1 MNRIIGTAGHVDHGK
16 SELIKALTG
25 IAMMRLPEE
34 KKREMT
40 IDLGF
45 GFFKPKND
53 TADITI
59 GVIDV
64 PGHERFIRN
73 MVAGMWSLDLAM
85 LVVCANEGWMNMT
98 EEHSKV
104 ALSLGIR
111 NIICVMNKIDLV
123 DENKLKE
130 SEDNIKENLFRI
142 FKRDIEIIK
151 VSAIRGDNIDFLKE
165 RITDILIKDKFE
177 EDIKTH
183 IYVDRVFSIKGA
195 GLTITGSIKGGSVK
209 KDDSLIHY
217 PSKREVY
224 IRNIQSYHEDREI
237 VYATSRIAINLKNI
251 KKEEIRRGHLLC
263 DKDETI
269 FLTDEI
275 ILELVGDSDIE
286 YLRKIKNAEFAI
298 GTECLVAQI
307 IPLYKK
313 PVYNEA
319 DKKIKNDADDREID
333 GRFIRLKFDEPL
345 SVFWKERGILISHGR
360 SAIIGTGNVF
370 WGTKTTPFIRKNIMD
385 NAGEFLGDIKRSAYT
400 DLVMSVNGYSFA
412 SGNLPDYAVKISNY
426 FVKKDYL
433 NFILEKTKNLIDSKK
448 DGVSFED
455 IRNSFNIDNAFTK
468 AFIDYLIQIKII
480 MPFNNIYKKYNQNIE
495 LNNSQKILLEKLKKE
510 GLNGLEER
518 TIKSFP
524 NGIKDIKVLSAL
536 KLAIYL
542 EEGIYYHVDIY
553 NKVKNLILKGSKSKD
568 IITIAFVKEKT
579 GLSRKYVIPLLN
591 VLEREKLLKRQ
602 GNDRVVI

>member
-25 IAMMRLPEE
+25 IKMMRLPEE

-53 TADITI
+53 ITI

-73 MVAGMWSLDLAM
+73 MVAGMWSLNLVM

-195 GLTITGSIKGGSVK
+195 GLTITGSIKGGSLK

-237 VYATSRIAINLKNI
+237 VYATSRIAVNLKNI

-263 DKDETI
+263 AKDETV

-313 PVYNEA
+313 PVYSEA

-433 NFILEKTKNLIDSKK
+433 NSILEKSKKLIDSKK

-495 LNNSQKILLEKLKKE
+495 LNNSQKNLLEKLKKE

>member
-1 MNRIIGTAGHVDHGK
+1 MNKIIGTAGHVDHGK

-25 IAMMRLPEE
+25 IKMMRLPEE

-45 GFFKPKND
+45 GFFKPKE
-53 TADITI
+53 DITI

-73 MVAGMWSLDLAM
+73 MVAGMWSLDLVM

-111 NIICVMNKIDLV
+111 NIICVINKIDLV

-130 SEDNIKENLFRI
+130 SEENINKNLIRI
-142 FKRDIEIIK
+142 FKKDIEIIK
-151 VSAIRGDNIDFLKE
+151 VSSVRGDNIDFLKE

-195 GLTITGSIKGGSVK
+195 GLTITGSIKGGSLK

-263 DKDETI
+263 DKEETI

-286 YLRKIKNAEFAI
+286 YLRKIKNAEFAV

-313 PVYNEA
+313 PVYKEDNN
-319 DKKIKNDADDREID
+319 IKNNVEEREID
-333 GRFIRLKFDEPL
+333 KRFIRLKFDKPL
-345 SVFWKERGILISHGR
+345 SVFWKERGILISHGG

-370 WGTKTTPFIRKNIMD
+370 WGMKTNPNIRKNIMD
-385 NAGEFLGDIKRSAYT
+385 NAAYFLGNVKRMAYT

-412 SGNLPDYAVKISNY
+412 NGKMPDYAVKISNF

-433 NFILEKTKNLIDSKK
+433 NSILEKSKKLIDSKK
-448 DGVSFED
+448 DGISFED
-455 IRNSFNIDNAFTK
+455 IRNSFNIENAFTK
-468 AFIDYLIQIKII
+468 AFIDYLIQIKMI

-510 GLNGLEER
+510 DLNGLEER
-518 TIKSFP
+518 IIKSFT

-542 EEGIYYHVDIY
+542 EDGIYYHIESY
-553 NKVKNLILKGSKSKD
+553 NKAKNLILKDAKPKD

-579 GLSRKYVIPLLN
+579 KLSRKYVIPLLN
-591 VLEREKLLKRQ
+591 ALEREKLLKRN
-602 GNDRVVI
+602 GNDRIVI

>member
-1 MNRIIGTAGHVDHGK
+1 MNKIIGTAGHVDHGK

-25 IAMMRLPEE
+25 IKMMRLPEE

-45 GFFKPKND
+45 GFFKPKE
-53 TADITI
+53 DITI

-73 MVAGMWSLDLAM
+73 MVAGMWSLDLIM

-111 NIICVMNKIDLV
+111 NIICVINKIDLV

-130 SEDNIKENLFRI
+130 SEENINKNLIRI
-142 FKRDIEIIK
+142 FKKDIEIIK
-151 VSAIRGDNIDFLKE
+151 VSAVRGDNIDFLKE

-183 IYVDRVFSIKGA
+183 IYVDRVFSVKGA
-195 GLTITGSIKGGSVK
+195 GLTITGSVRGGSVK

-237 VYATSRIAINLKNI
+237 VYSASRIAVNLKNI

-263 DKDETI
+263 AKDETV

-333 GRFIRLKFDEPL
+333 GRFIRLKFDKPL
-345 SVFWKERGILISHGR
+345 SVFWKERGILISHGG

-370 WGTKTTPFIRKNIMD
+370 WGMKTNPNIRKNIMD
-385 NAGEFLGDIKRSAYT
+385 NAADFLGNVKRMAYT

-412 SGNLPDYAVKISNY
+412 NGKMPDYAVKISNF

-433 NFILEKTKNLIDSKK
+433 NSILEKSKKLIDSKK
-448 DGVSFED
+448 DGISFED

-468 AFIDYLIQIKII
+468 AFIDYLIQIKMI

-510 GLNGLEER
+510 DLNGLEER
-518 TIKSFP
+518 IIKSFT

-542 EEGIYYHVDIY
+542 EDGIYYHIESY
-553 NKVKNLILKGSKSKD
+553 NKAKNLILKNAKPKD

-579 GLSRKYVIPLLN
+579 KLSRKYVIPLLN
-591 VLEREKLLKRQ
+591 ALEREKLLKRN
-602 GNDRVVI
+602 GNDRIVI

>member
-1 MNRIIGTAGHVDHGK
+1 MNKIIGTAGHVDHGK

-25 IAMMRLPEE
+25 IKMMRLPEE

-45 GFFKPKND
+45 GFFKPKE
-53 TADITI
+53 DITI

-73 MVAGMWSLDLAM
+73 MVAGMWSLDLVM

-111 NIICVMNKIDLV
+111 NIICVINKIDLV

-130 SEDNIKENLFRI
+130 SEENINKNLIRI
-142 FKRDIEIIK
+142 FKKDIEIIK
-151 VSAIRGDNIDFLKE
+151 VSAVRGDNIDFLKE
-165 RITDILIKDKFE
+165 RITDILIKDKLE
-177 EDIKTH
+177 EDFKTH

-195 GLTITGSIKGGSVK
+195 GLTITGSIKGGSIK

-263 DKDETI
+263 DKEETI

-286 YLRKIKNAEFAI
+286 YLRKIKNAEFAV

-313 PVYNEA
+313 PVYKEDNNN
-319 DKKIKNDADDREID
+319 IKNNVKEREID
-333 GRFIRLKFDEPL
+333 KRFIRLKFDKPL
-345 SVFWKERGILISHGR
+345 SVFWKERGILISHGG

-370 WGTKTTPFIRKNIMD
+370 WGMKTNPNIRKNIMD

-412 SGNLPDYAVKISNY
+412 NGKMPDYAVKISNF

-433 NFILEKTKNLIDSKK
+433 NSILEKSKKLIDSKK
-448 DGVSFED
+448 DGISFED

-468 AFIDYLIQIKII
+468 AFIDYLIQIKMI

-510 GLNGLEER
+510 DLNGLEER
-518 TIKSFP
+518 IIKSFT

-542 EEGIYYHVDIY
+542 EDGIYYHIESY
-553 NKVKNLILKGSKSKD
+553 NKAKNLILKDAKPKD

-579 GLSRKYVIPLLN
+579 KLSRKYVIPLLN
-591 VLEREKLLKRQ
+591 ALEREKLLKRN
-602 GNDRVVI
+602 GNDRIVI

>member
-1 MNRIIGTAGHVDHGK
+1 MNKIIGTAGHVDHGK

-25 IAMMRLPEE
+25 IKMMRLPEE

-45 GFFKPKND
+45 GFFKPKN
-53 TADITI
+53 DITI

-73 MVAGMWSLDLAM
+73 MVAGMWSLDLIM

-104 ALSLGIR
+104 ALSLGIK
-111 NIICVMNKIDLV
+111 NIICVINKIDLV

-130 SEDNIKENLFRI
+130 SEENIKKNLIRI
-142 FKRDIEIIK
+142 FKKDIEIIK

-165 RITDILIKDKFE
+165 RITDILIKDKLE
-177 EDIKTH
+177 EDFKTH

-195 GLTITGSIKGGSVK
+195 GLTITGSIKGGSIK

-286 YLRKIKNAEFAI
+286 YLRKIKNAEFAV

-313 PVYNEA
+313 PVYKEDNNN
-319 DKKIKNDADDREID
+319 IKNNVEEREID
-333 GRFIRLKFDEPL
+333 KRFIRLKFDKPL
-345 SVFWKERGILISHGR
+345 SVFWKERGILISHGG

-370 WGTKTTPFIRKNIMD
+370 WGMKTNPNIRKNIMD
-385 NAGEFLGDIKRSAYT
+385 NAAEFLGNVKRMAYT

-412 SGNLPDYAVKISNY
+412 NGKMPDYAVKISNF

-433 NFILEKTKNLIDSKK
+433 NSILEKSKKLIDSKK
-448 DGVSFED
+448 DGISFED

-468 AFIDYLIQIKII
+468 AFIDYLIQIKMI

-510 GLNGLEER
+510 DLNGLEER
-518 TIKSFP
+518 IIKSFT

-542 EEGIYYHVDIY
+542 EDGIYYHIESY
-553 NKVKNLILKGSKSKD
+553 NKAKNLILKNAKPKD

-579 GLSRKYVIPLLN
+579 KLSRKYVIPLLN
-591 VLEREKLLKRQ
+591 ALEREKLLKRN
-602 GNDRVVI
+602 GNDRIVI

>member
-1 MNRIIGTAGHVDHGK
+1 MNKIIGTAGHVDHGK

-25 IAMMRLPEE
+25 IKMMRLPEE

-45 GFFKPKND
+45 GFFKPKE
-53 TADITI
+53 DITI

-73 MVAGMWSLDLAM
+73 MVAGMWSLDLIM

-104 ALSLGIR
+104 SLSLGIR
-111 NIICVMNKIDLV
+111 NIICVINKIDLV

-130 SEDNIKENLFRI
+130 SEENINKNLIRI
-142 FKRDIEIIK
+142 FKKDIEIIK
-151 VSAIRGDNIDFLKE
+151 VSAVRGDNIDFLKE

-183 IYVDRVFSIKGA
+183 IYVDRVFSVKGA
-195 GLTITGSIKGGSVK
+195 GLTITGSIKGGSLK

-263 DKDETI
+263 DKEETI

-286 YLRKIKNAEFAI
+286 YLRKIKNAEFAV

-313 PVYNEA
+313 PVYKEDNNN
-319 DKKIKNDADDREID
+319 IKNNVEEREID
-333 GRFIRLKFDEPL
+333 KRFIRLKFDKPL
-345 SVFWKERGILISHGR
+345 SVFWKERGILISHGG

-370 WGTKTTPFIRKNIMD
+370 WGTKTTPSVRKNIMD
-385 NAGEFLGDIKRSAYT
+385 NAADFLGNVKRMAYT

-412 SGNLPDYAVKISNY
+412 NGNMPDYAVKISNF

-433 NFILEKTKNLIDSKK
+433 NSILEKSKKLIDSKK
-448 DGVSFED
+448 DGISFED

-468 AFIDYLIQIKII
+468 AFIDYLIQIKMI

-510 GLNGLEER
+510 DLNGLEER
-518 TIKSFP
+518 IIKSFT

-542 EEGIYYHVDIY
+542 EDGIYYHIESY
-553 NKVKNLILKGSKSKD
+553 NKAKNLILKDAKPKD

-579 GLSRKYVIPLLN
+579 KLSRKYVIPLLN
-591 VLEREKLLKRQ
+591 ALEREKLLKRN
-602 GNDRVVI
+602 GNDRIVI

>member
-53 TADITI
+53 ITI

-73 MVAGMWSLDLAM
+73 MVAGMWSLNLVM

-195 GLTITGSIKGGSVK
+195 GLTITGSIKGGSLK

-237 VYATSRIAINLKNI
+237 VYATSRIAVNLKNI

-263 DKDETI
+263 AKDETV

-313 PVYNEA
+313 PVYSEA

-370 WGTKTTPFIRKNIMD
+370 WGMKTTPFIRKNIMD

-495 LNNSQKILLEKLKKE
+495 LNNSQKNLLEKLKKE

-536 KLAIYL
+536 KLAVYL

>member
-1 MNRIIGTAGHVDHGK
+1 MNKIIGTAGHVDHGK

-25 IAMMRLPEE
+25 IKMMRLPEE

-45 GFFKPKND
+45 GFFKPKE
-53 TADITI
+53 DITI

-73 MVAGMWSLDLAM
+73 MVAGMWSLDLVM

-111 NIICVMNKIDLV
+111 NIICVINKIDLV

-130 SEDNIKENLFRI
+130 SEENINKNLIRI
-142 FKRDIEIIK
+142 FKKDIEIIK
-151 VSAIRGDNIDFLKE
+151 VSAVRGDNIDFLKE

-183 IYVDRVFSIKGA
+183 IYVDRVFSVKGA
-195 GLTITGSIKGGSVK
+195 GLTITGSIKGGSLK

-237 VYATSRIAINLKNI
+237 VYSTSRIAINLKNI

-263 DKDETI
+263 DKEETI
-269 FLTDEI
+269 FLTNEI

-286 YLRKIKNAEFAI
+286 YLRKIKNAEFAV

-313 PVYNEA
+313 PVYKEDNNN
-319 DKKIKNDADDREID
+319 IKNNVEEREID
-333 GRFIRLKFDEPL
+333 KRFIRLKFDKPL
-345 SVFWKERGILISHGR
+345 SVFWKERGILISHGG

-370 WGTKTTPFIRKNIMD
+370 WGMKTNPNIRKNIMD
-385 NAGEFLGDIKRSAYT
+385 NAASFLGNVKRMAYT

-412 SGNLPDYAVKISNY
+412 NRKMPDYAVKISNF

-433 NFILEKTKNLIDSKK
+433 NYILEKAKKLVDSKK
-448 DGVSFED
+448 DGISFED

-468 AFIDYLIQIKII
+468 AFIDYLIQIKMI

-510 GLNGLEER
+510 DLNGLEER
-518 TIKSFP
+518 IIKSFT

-542 EEGIYYHVDIY
+542 EDGIYYHIESY
-553 NKVKNLILKGSKSKD
+553 NKAKNLILKDAKPKD

-579 GLSRKYVIPLLN
+579 KLSRKYVIPLLN
-591 VLEREKLLKRQ
+591 ALEREKLLKRN
-602 GNDRVVI
+602 GNDRIVI

>member
-25 IAMMRLPEE
+25 IKMMRLPEE

-45 GFFKPKND
+45 GFFKSKE
-53 TADITI
+53 DITI

-73 MVAGMWSLDLAM
+73 MVAGMWSLDLIM

-111 NIICVMNKIDLV
+111 NIICVINKIDLV

-130 SEDNIKENLFRI
+130 SEENIKENLFRV

-151 VSAIRGDNIDFLKE
+151 VSAVRGDNIDFLKE

-183 IYVDRVFSIKGA
+183 IYVDRVFSVKGA
-195 GLTITGSIKGGSVK
+195 GLTITGSIKGGSLK

-286 YLRKIKNAEFAI
+286 YLRKIKNAEFAV

-313 PVYNEA
+313 PVYKEDNNN
-319 DKKIKNDADDREID
+319 IKNNVEEREID
-333 GRFIRLKFDEPL
+333 KRFIRLKFDKPL
-345 SVFWKERGILISHGR
+345 SVFWKERGILISHGG

-370 WGTKTTPFIRKNIMD
+370 WGTKTTPSVRKNIMD
-385 NAGEFLGDIKRSAYT
+385 NAAEFLGNVKRMAYT

-412 SGNLPDYAVKISNY
+412 NGKMPDYAVKISNF

-433 NFILEKTKNLIDSKK
+433 NSILEKSKKLIDSKK
-448 DGVSFED
+448 DGISFED

-468 AFIDYLIQIKII
+468 AFIDYLIQIKMI
-480 MPFNNIYKKYNQNIE
+480 MPFNNIYKKYNQNVK
-495 LNNSQKILLEKLKKE
+495 LNNSQKNLLEKLKKE
-510 GLNGLEER
+510 DLNGLEER
-518 TIKSFP
+518 IIKSFT

-542 EEGIYYHVDIY
+542 EDGIYYHIESY
-553 NKVKNLILKGSKSKD
+553 NKAKNLILKNAKPKD

-579 GLSRKYVIPLLN
+579 KLSRKYVIPLLN
-591 VLEREKLLKRQ
+591 ALEREKLLKRN
-602 GNDRVVI
+602 GNDRIVI

>member
-1 MNRIIGTAGHVDHGK
+1 MNKIIGTAGHVDHGK

-25 IAMMRLPEE
+25 IKMMRLPEE

-45 GFFKPKND
+45 GFFKPKEY
-53 TADITI
+53 ITI

-73 MVAGMWSLDLAM
+73 MVAGMWSLDLVM

-111 NIICVMNKIDLV
+111 NIICVINKIDLV

-130 SEDNIKENLFRI
+130 SEENINKNLIRI
-142 FKRDIEIIK
+142 FKKDIEIIK
-151 VSAIRGDNIDFLKE
+151 VSAVRGDNIDFLKE
-165 RITDILIKDKFE
+165 RITDILIKDKLE

-183 IYVDRVFSIKGA
+183 IYVDRVFSVKGA
-195 GLTITGSIKGGSVK
+195 GLTITGSIKGGSLK

-263 DKDETI
+263 DKEETI

-286 YLRKIKNAEFAI
+286 YLRKIKNAEFAV

-313 PVYNEA
+313 PVYKEDNNN
-319 DKKIKNDADDREID
+319 IKNNVEEREID
-333 GRFIRLKFDEPL
+333 KRFIRLKFDKPL
-345 SVFWKERGILISHGR
+345 SVFWKERGILISHGG

-370 WGTKTTPFIRKNIMD
+370 WGMKTNPNIRKNIMD
-385 NAGEFLGDIKRSAYT
+385 NAAEFLGNVKRMAYT

-412 SGNLPDYAVKISNY
+412 NGKMPDYAVKISNF

-433 NFILEKTKNLIDSKK
+433 NSILEKSKKLIDSKK
-448 DGVSFED
+448 DGISFED

-468 AFIDYLIQIKII
+468 AFIDYLIQIKSI
-480 MPFNNIYKKYNQNIE
+480 MLFNNIYKKYNQNIE
-495 LNNSQKILLEKLKKE
+495 LNNSQKVLLEKLKKE
-510 GLNGLEER
+510 DLNGLEER
-518 TIKSFP
+518 IIKSFT

-542 EEGIYYHVDIY
+542 EDGIYYHIESY
-553 NKVKNLILKGSKSKD
+553 NKAKNLILKDAKPKD

-579 GLSRKYVIPLLN
+579 KLSRKYVIPLLN
-591 VLEREKLLKRQ
+591 ALEREKLLKRN
-602 GNDRVVI
+602 GNDRIVI

>member
-1 MNRIIGTAGHVDHGK
+1 MNKIIGTAGHVDHGK

-45 GFFKPKND
+45 GFFKPKE
-53 TADITI
+53 DITI

-73 MVAGMWSLDLAM
+73 MVAGMWSLDLIM

-111 NIICVMNKIDLV
+111 NIICVINKIDLV

-130 SEDNIKENLFRI
+130 SEENINKNLIRI
-142 FKRDIEIIK
+142 FKKDIEIIK
-151 VSAIRGDNIDFLKE
+151 VSSVRGDNIDFLKE

-183 IYVDRVFSIKGA
+183 IYVDRVFSVKGA
-195 GLTITGSIKGGSVK
+195 GLTITGSVKGGSVK

-263 DKDETI
+263 DKEETI
-269 FLTDEI
+269 FLTNEI

-286 YLRKIKNAEFAI
+286 YLRKIKNAEFAV

-313 PVYNEA
+313 PVYKEDNNN
-319 DKKIKNDADDREID
+319 IKNNVEEREID
-333 GRFIRLKFDEPL
+333 KRFIRLKFDKPL
-345 SVFWKERGILISHGR
+345 SVFWKERGILISHGG

-370 WGTKTTPFIRKNIMD
+370 WGMKTNPNIRKNIMD

-412 SGNLPDYAVKISNY
+412 NGKMPDYAVKISNF

-433 NFILEKTKNLIDSKK
+433 NSILEKSKKLIDSKK
-448 DGVSFED
+448 DGISFED
-455 IRNSFNIDNAFTK
+455 IRNSFNIENAFTK
-468 AFIDYLIQIKII
+468 AFIDYLIQIKMI

-510 GLNGLEER
+510 DLNGLEER
-518 TIKSFP
+518 IIKSFT

-542 EEGIYYHVDIY
+542 EDGIYYHIESY
-553 NKVKNLILKGSKSKD
+553 NKAKNLILKNAKPKD

-579 GLSRKYVIPLLN
+579 KLSRKYVIPLLN
-591 VLEREKLLKRQ
+591 ALEREKLLKRN
-602 GNDRVVI
+602 GNDRIVI

>member
-1 MNRIIGTAGHVDHGK
+1 MNKIIGTAGHVDHGK

-25 IAMMRLPEE
+25 IKMMRLPEE

-45 GFFKPKND
+45 GFFKTKE
-53 TADITI
+53 DITI

-73 MVAGMWSLDLAM
+73 MVAGMWSLDLIM

-111 NIICVMNKIDLV
+111 NIICVINKIDLV

-130 SEDNIKENLFRI
+130 SEENINKNLIRI
-142 FKRDIEIIK
+142 FKKDIEIIK
-151 VSAIRGDNIDFLKE
+151 VSAVRGNNIDFLKE

-183 IYVDRVFSIKGA
+183 IYVDRVFSVKGA
-195 GLTITGSIKGGSVK
+195 GLTITGSIKGGSLK

-263 DKDETI
+263 DKEETI

-286 YLRKIKNAEFAI
+286 YLRKIKNAEFAV

-313 PVYNEA
+313 PVYKEDNNN
-319 DKKIKNDADDREID
+319 IKNNVEEREID
-333 GRFIRLKFDEPL
+333 KRFIRLKFDKPL
-345 SVFWKERGILISHGR
+345 SVFWKERGILISHGG

-370 WGTKTTPFIRKNIMD
+370 WGMKTNPNIRKNIMD
-385 NAGEFLGDIKRSAYT
+385 NAADFLGNVKRMAYT

-412 SGNLPDYAVKISNY
+412 NGKMPDYAVKISNF

-433 NFILEKTKNLIDSKK
+433 NSILEKSKKLIDSKK
-448 DGVSFED
+448 DGISFED

-468 AFIDYLIQIKII
+468 AFIDYLIQIKMI

-510 GLNGLEER
+510 DLNGLEER
-518 TIKSFP
+518 IIKSFT

-542 EEGIYYHVDIY
+542 EDGIYYHIESY
-553 NKVKNLILKGSKSKD
+553 NKAKNLILKDAKPKD

-579 GLSRKYVIPLLN
+579 KLSRKYVIPLLN
-591 VLEREKLLKRQ
+591 ALEREKLLKRN
-602 GNDRVVI
+602 GNDRIVI

>member
-1 MNRIIGTAGHVDHGK
+1 MNKIIGTAGHVDHGK

-45 GFFKPKND
+45 GFFKPKE
-53 TADITI
+53 DITI

-73 MVAGMWSLDLAM
+73 MVAGMWSLDLVM

-111 NIICVMNKIDLV
+111 NIICVINKIDLV

-130 SEDNIKENLFRI
+130 SEENINKNLTRI
-142 FKRDIEIIK
+142 FKKDIEIIK
-151 VSAIRGDNIDFLKE
+151 VSAVRGDNIDFLKE
-165 RITDILIKDKFE
+165 RITDILIKDKLE

-183 IYVDRVFSIKGA
+183 IYVDRVFSVKGA
-195 GLTITGSIKGGSVK
+195 GLTITGSIKGGSLK

-263 DKDETI
+263 DKEETI

-286 YLRKIKNAEFAI
+286 YLRKIKNAEFAV

-313 PVYNEA
+313 PVYKEDNNN
-319 DKKIKNDADDREID
+319 IKNNVEEREID
-333 GRFIRLKFDEPL
+333 KRFIRLKFDKPL
-345 SVFWKERGILISHGR
+345 SVFWKERGILISHGG

-370 WGTKTTPFIRKNIMD
+370 WGTKTTPSVRKNIMD
-385 NAGEFLGDIKRSAYT
+385 NAANFLGNVKRMAYT

-412 SGNLPDYAVKISNY
+412 NGKMPDYAVKISNF

-433 NFILEKTKNLIDSKK
+433 NYILEKAKKLIDSKK
-448 DGVSFED
+448 DGISFED

-468 AFIDYLIQIKII
+468 AFIDYLIQIKMI

-510 GLNGLEER
+510 DLNGLEER
-518 TIKSFP
+518 IIKSFT

-542 EEGIYYHVDIY
+542 EDGIYYHIESY
-553 NKVKNLILKGSKSKD
+553 NKAKNLILKDAKPKD

-579 GLSRKYVIPLLN
+579 KLSRKYVIPLLN
-591 VLEREKLLKRQ
+591 ALEREKLLKRN
-602 GNDRVVI
+602 GNDRIVI

>member
-1 MNRIIGTAGHVDHGK
+1 MNKIIGTAGHVDHGK

-25 IAMMRLPEE
+25 IKMMRLPEE

-45 GFFKPKND
+45 GFFKPKE
-53 TADITI
+53 DITI

-73 MVAGMWSLDLAM
+73 MVAGMWSLDLVM

-111 NIICVMNKIDLV
+111 NIICVINKIDLV

-130 SEDNIKENLFRI
+130 SEENINKNLIRI
-142 FKRDIEIIK
+142 FKKDIEIIK
-151 VSAIRGDNIDFLKE
+151 VSAVIGDNIDFLKE

-183 IYVDRVFSIKGA
+183 IYVDRVFSVKGA
-195 GLTITGSIKGGSVK
+195 GLTITGSIKGGSLK

-263 DKDETI
+263 DKEETI

-313 PVYNEA
+313 PVYKEDNNN
-319 DKKIKNDADDREID
+319 IKNNVEEREID
-333 GRFIRLKFDEPL
+333 KRFIRLRFDKPL
-345 SVFWKERGILISHGR
+345 SVFWKERGILISHGG

-370 WGTKTTPFIRKNIMD
+370 WGMKTNPNIRKNIMY
-385 NAGEFLGDIKRSAYT
+385 NAAEFLGNVKRRDYT

-412 SGNLPDYAVKISNY
+412 NGKMPDYAVKISNF

-433 NFILEKTKNLIDSKK
+433 NSILEKSKKLVDSKK
-448 DGVSFED
+448 DGVSFEN
-455 IRNSFNIDNAFTK
+455 IRNSLNIDNAFTK
-468 AFIDYLIQIKII
+468 VFIDYLIQIKMI

-495 LNNSQKILLEKLKKE
+495 LNNSQKVLLEKLKKE
-510 GLNGLEER
+510 DLNGLEER
-518 TIKSFP
+518 IIKSFT

-542 EEGIYYHVDIY
+542 EDGIYYHIESY
-553 NKVKNLILKGSKSKD
+553 NKAKNLILKDAKPKD

-591 VLEREKLLKRQ
+591 ALEREKLLKRN
-602 GNDRVVI
+602 GNDRIVI

>member
-1 MNRIIGTAGHVDHGK
+1 MNKIIGTAGHVDHGK

-25 IAMMRLPEE
+25 IKMMRLPEE

-45 GFFKPKND
+45 GFFKPKE
-53 TADITI
+53 DITI

-73 MVAGMWSLDLAM
+73 MVAGMWSLDLVM

-111 NIICVMNKIDLV
+111 NIICVINKIDLV

-130 SEDNIKENLFRI
+130 SEENINKNLIRI
-142 FKRDIEIIK
+142 FKKDIEIIK
-151 VSAIRGDNIDFLKE
+151 VSAVRGDNIDFLKE

-183 IYVDRVFSIKGA
+183 IYVDRVFSVKGA
-195 GLTITGSIKGGSVK
+195 GLTITGSIKGGSLK

-237 VYATSRIAINLKNI
+237 VYSTSRIAINLKNI

-263 DKDETI
+263 DKEETI

-286 YLRKIKNAEFAI
+286 YLRKIKNAEFAV

-313 PVYNEA
+313 PVYKEDNNN
-319 DKKIKNDADDREID
+319 IKNNVEEREID
-333 GRFIRLKFDEPL
+333 KRFIRLKFDKPL
-345 SVFWKERGILISHGR
+345 SVFWKERGILISHGG

-370 WGTKTTPFIRKNIMD
+370 WGMKTNPNIRKNIMD
-385 NAGEFLGDIKRSAYT
+385 NAASFLGNVKRMAYT

-412 SGNLPDYAVKISNY
+412 NRKMPDYAVKISNF

-433 NFILEKTKNLIDSKK
+433 NYILEKAKKLVDSKK
-448 DGVSFED
+448 DGISFED

-468 AFIDYLIQIKII
+468 AFIDYLIQIKMI

-510 GLNGLEER
+510 DLNGLEER
-518 TIKSFP
+518 IIKSFT

-542 EEGIYYHVDIY
+542 EDGIYYHIESY
-553 NKVKNLILKGSKSKD
+553 NKAKNLILKDAKPKD

-579 GLSRKYVIPLLN
+579 KLSRKYVIPLLN
-591 VLEREKLLKRQ
+591 ALEREKLLKRN
-602 GNDRVVI
+602 GNDRIVI

>member
-25 IAMMRLPEE
+25 IKMMRLPEE

-45 GFFKPKND
+45 GFFKPKE
-53 TADITI
+53 DITI

-73 MVAGMWSLDLAM
+73 MVAGMWSLDLVM

-111 NIICVMNKIDLV
+111 NIICVINKIDLV

-130 SEDNIKENLFRI
+130 SEENINKNLIRI
-142 FKRDIEIIK
+142 FKKDIEIIK
-151 VSAIRGDNIDFLKE
+151 VSSVRGDNIDFLKE

-195 GLTITGSIKGGSVK
+195 GLTITGSIKGGSLK

-237 VYATSRIAINLKNI
+237 VYSTSRIAINLKNI

-263 DKDETI
+263 DKEETI

-286 YLRKIKNAEFAI
+286 YLRKIKNAEFAV

-313 PVYNEA
+313 PVYKEDNNN
-319 DKKIKNDADDREID
+319 IKNNVEEREID
-333 GRFIRLKFDEPL
+333 KRFIRLKFDKPL
-345 SVFWKERGILISHGR
+345 SVFWKERGILISHGG

-370 WGTKTTPFIRKNIMD
+370 WGMKTNPNIRKNIMD
-385 NAGEFLGDIKRSAYT
+385 NAADFLGNVERMAYT

-412 SGNLPDYAVKISNY
+412 IGNLPDYAVKISNF

-433 NFILEKTKNLIDSKK
+433 NSILEKSKKLIDSKK
-448 DGVSFED
+448 DGISFED

-468 AFIDYLIQIKII
+468 AFIDYLIQIKMI
-480 MPFNNIYKKYNQNIE
+480 MPFNNIYKKYNQNVE
-495 LNNSQKILLEKLKKE
+495 LNNSQKNLLEKLKKE
-510 GLNGLEER
+510 DLNGLEER
-518 TIKSFP
+518 IIKSFT

-542 EEGIYYHVDIY
+542 EDGIYYHIESY
-553 NKVKNLILKGSKSKD
+553 NKAKNLILKNAKPKD

-579 GLSRKYVIPLLN
+579 KLSRKYVIPLLN
-591 VLEREKLLKRQ
+591 ALEREKLLKRN
-602 GNDRVVI
+602 GNDRIVI

>member
-1 MNRIIGTAGHVDHGK
+1 MNKIIGTAGHVDHGK

-25 IAMMRLPEE
+25 IKMMRLPEE

-45 GFFKPKND
+45 GFFKPKE
-53 TADITI
+53 DITI

-73 MVAGMWSLDLAM
+73 MVAGMWSLDLIM

-111 NIICVMNKIDLV
+111 NIICVINKIDLV

-130 SEDNIKENLFRI
+130 SEENINKNLIRI
-142 FKRDIEIIK
+142 FKKDIEIIK
-151 VSAIRGDNIDFLKE
+151 VSAVRGDNIDFLKE

-195 GLTITGSIKGGSVK
+195 GLTITGSIKGGSLK

-263 DKDETI
+263 DKEETI

-313 PVYNEA
+313 PVYKEDNNN
-319 DKKIKNDADDREID
+319 IKNNVEEREID
-333 GRFIRLKFDEPL
+333 KRFIRLKFDKPL
-345 SVFWKERGILISHGR
+345 SVFWKERGILISHGG

-370 WGTKTTPFIRKNIMD
+370 WGTKTTPSVRKNIMD
-385 NAGEFLGDIKRSAYT
+385 NAANFLGNVKRMAYT

-433 NFILEKTKNLIDSKK
+433 NSILEKSKKLIDSKK
-448 DGVSFED
+448 DGISFED

-468 AFIDYLIQIKII
+468 AFIDYLIQIKMI

-510 GLNGLEER
+510 DLNGLEER
-518 TIKSFP
+518 IIKSFT

-542 EEGIYYHVDIY
+542 EDGIYYHIESY
-553 NKVKNLILKGSKSKD
+553 NKAKNLILKDAKPKD

-579 GLSRKYVIPLLN
+579 KLSRKYVIPLLN
-591 VLEREKLLKRQ
+591 ALEREKLLKRN
-602 GNDRVVI
+602 GNDRIVI

>member
-1 MNRIIGTAGHVDHGK
+1 MNKIIGTAGHVDHGK

-25 IAMMRLPEE
+25 IKMMRLPEE

-45 GFFKPKND
+45 GFFKPKE
-53 TADITI
+53 DITI

-73 MVAGMWSLDLAM
+73 MVAGMWSLDLVM

-111 NIICVMNKIDLV
+111 NIICIINKIDLV

-130 SEDNIKENLFRI
+130 SEENINKNLIRI
-142 FKRDIEIIK
+142 FKKDIEIIK
-151 VSAIRGDNIDFLKE
+151 VSAVRGDNIDFLKE
-165 RITDILIKDKFE
+165 RITDILIKDKLE

-183 IYVDRVFSIKGA
+183 IYVDRVFSVKGA
-195 GLTITGSIKGGSVK
+195 GLTITGSIKGGSLK

-263 DKDETI
+263 DKEETI

-286 YLRKIKNAEFAI
+286 YLRKIKNAEFAV

-313 PVYNEA
+313 PVYKEDNNN
-319 DKKIKNDADDREID
+319 IKNNVEEREID
-333 GRFIRLKFDEPL
+333 KRFIRLKFDKPL
-345 SVFWKERGILISHGR
+345 SVFWKERGILISHGG

-370 WGTKTTPFIRKNIMD
+370 WGMKTNPNIRKNIMD
-385 NAGEFLGDIKRSAYT
+385 NAADFLGNVKRSTYT

-412 SGNLPDYAVKISNY
+412 NGKMPDYAVKISNF

-433 NFILEKTKNLIDSKK
+433 NSILEKSKKLIDSKK
-448 DGVSFED
+448 DGISFED
-455 IRNSFNIDNAFTK
+455 IRNSFNIENAFTK
-468 AFIDYLIQIKII
+468 AFIDYLIQIKMI
-480 MPFNNIYKKYNQNIE
+480 MPFNNIYKKYNQNVE
-495 LNNSQKILLEKLKKE
+495 LNNSQKNLLEKLKKE
-510 GLNGLEER
+510 DLNGLEER
-518 TIKSFP
+518 IIKSFT

-542 EEGIYYHVDIY
+542 EDGIYYHIESY
-553 NKVKNLILKGSKSKD
+553 NKAKNLILKDAKPKD

-579 GLSRKYVIPLLN
+579 KLSRKYVIPLLN
-591 VLEREKLLKRQ
+591 ALEREKLLKRN
-602 GNDRVVI
+602 GNDRIVI

>member
-1 MNRIIGTAGHVDHGK
+1 MNKIIGTAGHVDHGK

-25 IAMMRLPEE
+25 IKMMRLPEE

-45 GFFKPKND
+45 GFFKTKE
-53 TADITI
+53 DITI

-73 MVAGMWSLDLAM
+73 MVAGMWSLDLIM

-111 NIICVMNKIDLV
+111 NIICVINKIDLV

-130 SEDNIKENLFRI
+130 SEENINKNLIRI
-142 FKRDIEIIK
+142 FKKDIEIIK
-151 VSAIRGDNIDFLKE
+151 VSAVRGNNIDFLKE

-183 IYVDRVFSIKGA
+183 IYVDRVFSVKGA
-195 GLTITGSIKGGSVK
+195 GLTITGSIKGGSLK

-313 PVYNEA
+313 PVYKEDNNN
-319 DKKIKNDADDREID
+319 IKNNVEEREID
-333 GRFIRLKFDEPL
+333 KRFIRLKFDKPL
-345 SVFWKERGILISHGR
+345 SVFWKERGILISHGG

-370 WGTKTTPFIRKNIMD
+370 WGMKTNPNIRKNIMD

-412 SGNLPDYAVKISNY
+412 NGKMPDYAVKISNF

-433 NFILEKTKNLIDSKK
+433 NSILEKSKKLIDSKK
-448 DGVSFED
+448 DGISFED
-455 IRNSFNIDNAFTK
+455 IRNSFNIENAFTK
-468 AFIDYLIQIKII
+468 AFIDYLIQIKMI

-510 GLNGLEER
+510 DLNGLEER
-518 TIKSFP
+518 IIKSFT

-542 EEGIYYHVDIY
+542 EDGIYYHIESY
-553 NKVKNLILKGSKSKD
+553 NKAKNLILKDAKPKD

-579 GLSRKYVIPLLN
+579 KLSRKYVIPLLN
-591 VLEREKLLKRQ
+591 ALEREKLLKRN
-602 GNDRVVI
+602 GNDRIVI

>member
-1 MNRIIGTAGHVDHGK
+1 MNKIIGTAGHVDHGK

-25 IAMMRLPEE
+25 IKMMRLPEE

-45 GFFKPKND
+45 GFFKPKEY
-53 TADITI
+53 ITI

-73 MVAGMWSLDLAM
+73 MVAGMWSLDLVM

-111 NIICVMNKIDLV
+111 NIICVINKIDLV

-130 SEDNIKENLFRI
+130 SEENINKNLIRI
-142 FKRDIEIIK
+142 FKKDIEIIK
-151 VSAIRGDNIDFLKE
+151 VSAVRGDNIDFLKE

-177 EDIKTH
+177 EDFKTH

-195 GLTITGSIKGGSVK
+195 GLTITGSIKGGSLK

-237 VYATSRIAINLKNI
+237 VYATSRIAVNLKNI

-263 DKDETI
+263 AKDETV

-313 PVYNEA
+313 PVYSEA

-495 LNNSQKILLEKLKKE
+495 LNNSQKNLLEKLKKE